1 MDAAASADSRVVV
14 FSQMKKNKK
23 NDKNTNNN
31 NNILIEEHDQKTQE
45 DERFE
50 GYGETEEDAQ
60 KSFEEVFTTS
70 MAYMVNKNSLHDDL
84 KKHGWNIRGK
94 KSHDLKSP
102 KFEDMYK
109 TNKEFKDIIDN
120 KPYQKIYKDVCI
132 PA

>member
-1 MDAAASADSRVVV
+1 MTDFIFDAELLVPKGNISAHLDLYS
-14 FSQMKKNKK
+14 FL
-23 NDKNTNNN
+23 DKNIH
-31 NNILIEEHDQKTQE
+31 ILYCPALDMS
-45 DERFE
+45 

-109 TNKEFKDIIDN
+109 TNKDFKDIIDN

>member
-1 MDAAASADSRVVV
+1 MTDFIFDAELKVPKGNISAHLDLYS
-14 FSQMKKNKK
+14 FL
-23 NDKNTNNN
+23 DKNIH
-31 NNILIEEHDQKTQE
+31 ILYCPALDMS
-45 DERFE
+45 

-109 TNKEFKDIIDN
+109 TNKDFKDIIDN

>member
-1 MDAAASADSRVVV
+1 MTDFIFDAELLVPKGNISAHLDLYS
-14 FSQMKKNKK
+14 FL
-23 NDKNTNNN
+23 DKNIH
-31 NNILIEEHDQKTQE
+31 ILYCPALDMS
-45 DERFE
+45 

>member
-1 MDAAASADSRVVV
+1 MTDFIFDAELKVPKGNISAHLDLYS
-14 FSQMKKNKK
+14 FL
-23 NDKNTNNN
+23 DKNIH
-31 NNILIEEHDQKTQE
+31 ILYCPALDMS
-45 DERFE
+45 

-132 PA
+132 PV

>member
-1 MDAAASADSRVVV
+1 MTDFIFDAELLVPKGNISAHLDLYS
-14 FSQMKKNKK
+14 FL
-23 NDKNTNNN
+23 DKNIH
-31 NNILIEEHDQKTQE
+31 ILYCPALDMS
-45 DERFE
+45 

-132 PA
+132 PV

>member
-1 MDAAASADSRVVV
+1 MTDFIFDAELKVPKGNISAHLDLYS
-14 FSQMKKNKK
+14 FL
-23 NDKNTNNN
+23 DKNIH
-31 NNILIEEHDQKTQE
+31 ILYCPALDMS
-45 DERFE
+45 

>member
-1 MDAAASADSRVVV
+1 MTDFIFDAELKVPKGNISAHLDLYS
-14 FSQMKKNKK
+14 FL
-23 NDKNTNNN
+23 DKNIH
-31 NNILIEEHDQKTQE
+31 ILYCPALDMS
-45 DERFE
+45 

-109 TNKEFKDIIDN
+109 TNKDFKDIIDN

-132 PA
+132 PV

>member
-1 MDAAASADSRVVV
+1 MTDFIFDAELKVPKGNISAHLDLYS
-14 FSQMKKNKK
+14 FL
-23 NDKNTNNN
+23 DKNIH
-31 NNILIEEHDQKTQE
+31 ILYCPALDMS
-45 DERFE
+45 

-70 MAYMVNKNSLHDDL
+70 MAYMVTENSLHDDL

-109 TNKEFKDIIDN
+109 TNKDFKDIIDN